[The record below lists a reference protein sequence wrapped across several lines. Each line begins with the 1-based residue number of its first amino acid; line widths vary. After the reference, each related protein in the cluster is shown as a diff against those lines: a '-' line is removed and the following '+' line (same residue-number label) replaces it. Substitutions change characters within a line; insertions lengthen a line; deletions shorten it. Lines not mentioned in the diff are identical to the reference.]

1 MVRQGGE
8 AMAVADRIRL
18 TGIRV
23 DAAHGVYPEEKL
35 RPQPFLIDV
44 DASLRP
50 RPDSDELATT
60 VDYSVLAAAIA
71 ETAST
76 GSVDLIETL
85 AERVAA
91 TCLADVRIEAVEVT
105 VHKPQAPMPVPV
117 TGVSVTIT
125 RRSQQ

>member
-8 AMAVADRIRL
+8 AMAAADRIRL

-44 DASLRP
+44 EASLRP

-105 VHKPQAPMPVPV
+105 VHKPEAPMPVPV

>member
-1 MVRQGGE
+1 
-8 AMAVADRIRL
+8 MAVADRIRL
-18 TGIRV
+18 TGVRV
-23 DAAHGVYPEEKL
+23 EAAHGVYPAEKL

-44 DASLRP
+44 EASLHP

-60 VDYSVLAAAIA
+60 VDYSVLATAIA
-71 ETAST
+71 EAASA

-91 TCLADVRIEAVEVT
+91 TCLADSRIEAVEVT

-117 TGVSVTIT
+117 SDVSVTIT
-125 RRSQQ
+125 RRSQHER